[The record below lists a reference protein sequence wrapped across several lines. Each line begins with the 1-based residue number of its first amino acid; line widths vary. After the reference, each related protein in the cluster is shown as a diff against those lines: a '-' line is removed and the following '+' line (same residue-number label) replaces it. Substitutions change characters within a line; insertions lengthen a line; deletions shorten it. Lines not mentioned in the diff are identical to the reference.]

1 MAEFQI
7 DYLMVDQ
14 LWHGKED
21 GPKEPFLFG

>member
-1 MAEFQI
+1 MAESLI
-7 DYLMVDQ
+7 DYPMADP